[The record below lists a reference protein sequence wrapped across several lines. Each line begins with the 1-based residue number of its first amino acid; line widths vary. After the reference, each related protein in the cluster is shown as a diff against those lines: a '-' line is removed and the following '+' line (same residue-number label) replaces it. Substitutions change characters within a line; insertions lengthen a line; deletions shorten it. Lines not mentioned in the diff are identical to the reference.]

1 MINRKVP
8 GPSFGNAERGGA
20 KSLAALG
27 GRTYFARMIEPSCRN
42 TRRVSRAAF
51 SCACLALLISTP
63 GRAENWP
70 QWRGPYFNGSTTEMN
85 LPVQW
90 SKTENVVW
98 VAPLSGHSGATPA
111 VWEDSVF
118 VNSPDEQKKLLLLC
132 LDRRTGK
139 ERWRKV
145 VAEGDREEGLNN
157 AASPSPATDGKR
169 VFVMFAT
176 GDLAAFDFSGQE
188 LWKRNL
194 AKEHGRFA
202 NMWMHGSSPLLYRGK
217 LYVQVLQSNP
227 RPDEYT
233 HALGDP
239 PARESFLLCL
249 DSQTGTNV
257 WRHIRPTDATSESRE
272 AYTSPMPCANKQG
285 VEILVLGA
293 DYVTAHAA
301 DSGAELWRCGGL
313 NVRKELHW
321 RMVPS
326 AVVAEGL
333 IIACAPRGDPVLAIK
348 DGGKGLVTDTH
359 ITWKVKEYPSDCVT
373 PLFYRGKLFVLD
385 GDHQVLT
392 CLEPQTGAKKWQ
404 GNLGVQHIFRASPA
418 GADGKVY
425 CISEGGTAVVLD
437 AGDEF
442 KILSTITM
450 GESPV
455 RSSIAVAHGDLF
467 IRTAKNLYCVRRPR

>member
-1 MINRKVP
+1 MAPKKDLPALRVTC
-8 GPSFGNAERGGA
+8 RGEP
-20 KSLAALG
+20 KSLAASRA
-27 GRTYFARMIEPSCRN
+27 RTYFARMIEPSRLVN
-42 TRRVSRAAF
+42 RRVSRVALSF
-51 SCACLALLISTP
+51 ALLVLLLGTP

-70 QWRGPYFNGSTTEMN
+70 QWRGPYFNGSTTETN
-85 LPVQW
+85 LPTQW
-90 SKTENVVW
+90 SKTENVAW
-98 VAPLSGHSGATPA
+98 VAPLPGQSGATPV

-118 VNSPDEQKKLLLLC
+118 VSSPDEQKNLLLLC
-132 LDRRTGK
+132 LDRKSGQV
-139 ERWRKV
+139 RWRKV
-145 VAEGDREEGLNN
+145 VSEGDRQVGLNN

-176 GDLAAFDFSGQE
+176 GDLAAFDFAGQE

-194 AKEHGRFA
+194 AKEYGRFA
-202 NMWMHGSSPLLYRGK
+202 NMWMLGSSPLLYGGK
-217 LYVQVLQSNP
+217 LYVQILQSNP
-227 RPDEYT
+227 RPEDYT

-249 DSQTGTNV
+249 DPQSGTNL
-257 WRHIRPTDATSESRE
+257 WRHIRPTDAISESQE
-272 AYTSPMPCANKQG
+272 AYTSPLPCAG
-285 VEILVLGA
+285 ALGAEILVLGA

-301 DSGAELWRCGGL
+301 DTGVEVWRCGGL
-313 NVRKELHW
+313 NVRKERHW

-348 DGGKGLVTDTH
+348 DGGKGLVTDAQ
-359 ITWKVKEYPSDCVT
+359 IAWKLKEYPSDCVT

-392 CLEPQTGAKKWQ
+392 CVELRTGVKKWQ
-404 GNLGVQHIFRASPA
+404 GNLGVPHIFRASPA
-418 GADGKVY
+418 GADGKIY
-425 CISEGGTAVVLD
+425 CLSESGTTVVLE

-442 KILSTITM
+442 KILATIPM

-455 RSSIAVAHGDLF
+455 RSSIAVAHGGLF
-467 IRTAKNLYCVRRPR
+467 IRTAKNLYCVRKP